1 MRSNRLGSNRLLTRA
16 APWALLLAAQLS
28 LAAIVGALPALAG
41 DAAFARYGVNRLNLA
56 WLDRAEQERVL
67 NEIADS
73 GATHVRLSLS
83 RPVEK
88 SIDAVGIAS
97 RLGLHILL
105 EIQLANK
112 SYYADALRPRSG
124 QGRIW
129 DINRLSD
136 LDLDRYRLGLREA
149 LTRLDALGVR
159 IDAVEPG
166 NEINLAGYN
175 GDLAVYQKPGEPT
188 PRTVADLKDRA
199 AFEEGLDRY
208 IEVLRIT
215 RDEVRKSAKSSDA
228 AIVSAGLSDMGA
240 KEADRQGME
249 RLDPAEVITL
259 LRERGMDKHVDAYGI
274 HIYPARKDPKA
285 ITSVVT
291 KLLGFCESTESGRPC
306 WVTEWGIA
314 NTARTCPVDDR
325 QREGAMAAMRS
336 VFSDF
341 AKAKRLDAAYYYDWD
356 TQQSYRLWRCGTLSP
371 AGALAIAPE
380 NN

>member
-1 MRSNRLGSNRLLTRA
+1 MTRT
-16 APWALLLAAQLS
+16 APWALLLAAQIS
-28 LAAIVGALPALAG
+28 LAAIAYAPVALAE

-56 WLDRAEQERVL
+56 WLDRTQQERVL
-67 NEIADS
+67 KEIADS

-83 RPVEK
+83 RPVDR
-88 SIDAVGIAS
+88 SIEAAAIAS
-97 RLGLHILL
+97 RLGLRILL
-105 EIQLANK
+105 EIQLSNS
-112 SYYADALRPRSG
+112 SYYGDAVRPRSG
-124 QGRIW
+124 QRRIW

-136 LDLDRYRLGLREA
+136 LDLDRYRAGLREA
-149 LTRLDALGVR
+149 IARLDALGVR
-159 IDAVEPG
+159 LEAVEPG

-175 GDLAVYQKPGEPT
+175 GDLAVYAKPGQPT
-188 PRTVADLKDRA
+188 PRTLADLKDRA

-208 IEVLRIT
+208 VEVLRIT
-215 RDEVRKSAKSSDA
+215 RDEMRKSEKSSGA
-228 AIVSAGLSDMGA
+228 AIVSAGLSDISA

-259 LRERGMDKHVDAYGI
+259 LQARGMEQLVDAYGI

-285 ITSVVT
+285 IRSVVS
-291 KLLGFCESTESGRPC
+291 KLLDFCKPSESGRPC

-325 QREGAMAAMRS
+325 QREGAMAAMRM

-356 TQQSYRLWRCGTLSP
+356 TQQAYRLWRCGSLSP

-380 NN
+380 TVDPR